1 MGDKATDGLA
11 GTGFSLPST
20 VAAGVSGIAGFLGA
34 TRQNSEMRKEGA
46 RNRKFAERM
55 SNTAVQRRVDDLK
68 AAGLNAGLAYD
79 SQASSPGGT
88 VVGQEDAIG
97 AGVSSAREAA
107 QAVQEMKLRR
117 QLVDS
122 QLSSER
128 QGRAESVARAGET
141 AARTRVAVETE
152 KEIQQRRQF
161 AAEIQPSLKA
171 RAAAEALAVG
181 YENADR
187 KNDAKLAEQLGI
199 FAPILKTLRYFV
211 RPR

>member
-1 MGDKATDGLA
+1 MDPVTMGALG
-11 GTGFSLPST
+11 G
-20 VAAGVSGIAGFLGA
+20 AAISGIAGLVGGDKA
-34 TRQNSEMRKEGA
+34 NSEARKEGA

-55 SNTAVQRRVDDLK
+55 ANTQVQRRVDDLK
-68 AAGLNAGLAYD
+68 AAGLNPGLAYD
-79 SQASSPGGT
+79 SQAASPGGT
-88 VVGQEDAIG
+88 VVGQDNSLA

-107 QAVQEMKLRR
+107 QAVQGMALQRKLT
-117 QLVDS
+117 DS

-152 KEIQQRRQF
+152 KEIQQRIAFSR
-161 AAEIQPSLKA
+161 ELQPAMKA
-171 RAAAEALAVG
+171 RAAAEALAVQYG
-181 YENADR
+181 NADR

>member
-1 MGDKATDGLA
+1 MDPVTMGALG
-11 GTGFSLPST
+11 G
-20 VAAGVSGIAGFLGA
+20 AAISGIAGLVGGDKA
-34 TRQNSEMRKEGA
+34 NSEARKEGA
-46 RNRKFAERM
+46 RNRKFSERM
-55 SNTAVQRRVDDLK
+55 ANTQVQRRVDDLK
-68 AAGLNAGLAYD
+68 AAGLNPGLAYD
-79 SQASSPGGT
+79 SQAASPGGT
-88 VVGQEDAIG
+88 VVGQDNSLA

-107 QAVQEMKLRR
+107 QAVQGMALQRKLT
-117 QLVDS
+117 DS

-152 KEIQQRRQF
+152 KEIQQRIAFSR
-161 AAEIQPSLKA
+161 ELQPAMKA
-171 RAAAEALAVG
+171 RAAAEALAVQYG
-181 YENADR
+181 NADR

>member
-1 MGDKATDGLA
+1 MDPVTMGALG
-11 GTGFSLPST
+11 G
-20 VAAGVSGIAGFLGA
+20 AAISGIAGLVGGDKA
-34 TRQNSEMRKEGA
+34 NSEARKEGA

-55 SNTAVQRRVDDLK
+55 SNTQVQRRVDDLK
-68 AAGLNAGLAYD
+68 AAGLNPGLAYD

-88 VVGQEDAIG
+88 VVGQDNSLA

-107 QAVQEMKLRR
+107 QAVQGMAMQRK
-117 QLVDS
+117 LVDS

-152 KEIQQRRQF
+152 KEIQQRIAF
-161 AAEIQPSLKA
+161 ARELQPSMKA